1 MKKTSQEKKQT
12 QQLTCTEMKSKV
24 IIIGERE
31 GGSILASYD
40 EEDVCHKDPDSIMTS
55 TFL

>member
-1 MKKTSQEKKQT
+1 
-12 QQLTCTEMKSKV
+12 MKSKV